1 MDVLSNTKTEK
12 LYHSSTGI
20 EAQWH
25 FFATS
30 HGKGDLSFF
39 FFFFWGGEGQNIA
52 KSFF

>member
-39 FFFFWGGEGQNIA
+39 FGGGGSKYSKKFFLI
-52 KSFF
+52 